1 MITRK
6 RFGQHFLDSPQVI
19 ADIVAAVGPQ
29 PGDHVVEIGPGRGAL
44 TQGLYGMPGLLSLIE
59 IDRDLV
65 PGLRHRFPRA
75 PLYNIDVLDFDFS
88 SLDPAPLR
96 IVGNLPYNISTP
108 LLLHLLAFEA
118 RITDMHFM
126 LQREV
131 AERIVA
137 EPGSKTWGRLSVL
150 LQYFCTAEL
159 LFEVSPACFQPPP
172 EVWSAVIRLRP
183 RREGRAAVDMH
194 AFDRV
199 LKAVFG
205 QRRKQLGNTLRQ
217 LMPLEH
223 WVAAGIRLDF
233 KARAESVTLA
243 DFVWLATT
251 LARHEAATGAQDGK
265 ETGP

>member
-1 MITRK
+1 MSDLGSEE
-6 RFGQHFLDSPQVI
+6 RFD
-19 ADIVAAVGPQ
+19 
-29 PGDHVVEIGPGRGAL
+29 
-44 TQGLYGMPGLLSLIE
+44 
-59 IDRDLV
+59 
-65 PGLRHRFPRA
+65 
-75 PLYNIDVLDFDFS
+75 
-88 SLDPAPLR
+88 
-96 IVGNLPYNISTP
+96 
-108 LLLHLLAFEA
+108 AF
-118 RITDMHFM
+118 

-137 EPGSKTWGRLSVL
+137 DPSSKTWGRLSVL
-150 LQYFCTAEL
+150 LQYFCAAEL

-183 RREGRAAVDMH
+183 RREDRAVVDMR

-217 LMPLEH
+217 LMPLED

-251 LARHEAATGAQDGK
+251 LAHHEAATGAQDAK
-265 ETGP
+265 ETGQ